1 MLSRRYQLLLLAIV
15 LLAVYYPTNFAEVS
29 SLDDREMIIWL
40 QSLDNWSFHD
50 IFFPSAAD
58 GNYYYRPLLMLTYY
72 LDKELWAFSS
82 AIMQLENVLLH
93 LLNSLLVF
101 VFARNLLP
109 ETERPTSYVPLV
121 AALCF
126 ALHPLAVEP
135 VGWISG
141 RTDVFAGM
149 FVLMSAVALLQY
161 KSVHK
166 FYYALV
172 ALVALACGIL
182 SKEVALGFVPGAFLL
197 LIAKQK
203 GQHELIAANEIFWA
217 RFKKIGGFLLLAG
230 GMLLVFF
237 GLRSLAY
244 TSSSSRISM
253 TLQFMFNDLYH
264 TLFVFLRAFGF
275 YLKKLYWPFPLNLAI
290 LEVDPLYE
298 LLAIPLVLLCF
309 WIASRRTLTSGTFIA
324 GIFLI
329 MPALPIAF
337 NQIAWTPYAERYVY
351 IASAFIIISSVFF
364 LREYVNNC
372 HYPTAIKFGIISLL
386 IFMGIATF
394 QRNMVMQTNLTRFKD
409 MVKKSPDFN
418 VAWSELGEAYRQK
431 NDLKNAE
438 ICFRKACSIYS
449 FSYNEIFDLNLAKVL
464 SDQGKY
470 DEAADVYTKIFNKE
484 EKSPRAR
491 KHYEEFL
498 QKRKAADLQ
507 QGFNAPH
514 STRQEGSR

>member
-1 MLSRRYQLLLLAIV
+1 MLSRRYQLLLLALV

-29 SLDDREMIIWL
+29 SLDDSEMIVWL
-40 QSLDNWSFHD
+40 HGLDNWSLRD
-50 IFFPSAAD
+50 LFFPSAAN
-58 GNYYYRPLLMLTYY
+58 GNYYYRPLLMLTYF
-72 LDKELWAFSS
+72 LDKEVWSLNAS
-82 AIMQLENVLLH
+82 IMQLENVLLH
-93 LLNSLLVF
+93 LVNSLLVF
-101 VFARNLLP
+101 AFARNLLP
-109 ETERPTSYVPLV
+109 EVERPTSFAPLV

-149 FVLMSAVALLQY
+149 FILMSAVALLKY
-161 KSVHK
+161 KLEHNF
-166 FYYALV
+166 FYVFVALV
-172 ALVALACGIL
+172 ALVCGTL
-182 SKEVALGFVPGAFLL
+182 SKEVAVGFVPGAFLL

-203 GQHELIAANEIFWA
+203 GQHEPTTANEIFWA

-230 GMLLVFF
+230 GMSLVFF

-264 TLFVFLRAFGF
+264 ALFVFLRAFGF

-290 LEVDPLYE
+290 IEIDPLYE

-309 WIASRRTLTSGTFIA
+309 WIASRRTLGSATFIA

-351 IASAFIIISSVFF
+351 IASAFIAIASVFY
-364 LREYVNNC
+364 LRERLNNC
-372 HYPTAIKFGIISLL
+372 HYPLL
-386 IFMGIATF
+386 IKSGIFLFLVFMGAATF
-394 QRNMVMQTNLTRFKD
+394 QRNMVMQTNLTRYMD

-418 VAWSELGEAYRQK
+418 VAWNELGEAYRLK

-438 ICFRKACSIYS
+438 ISFRKASSIYS
-449 FSYNEIFDLNLAKVL
+449 FSYNEKFDLNLAEVL

-470 DEAADVYTKIFNKE
+470 DEAADVYAKIFKKG
-484 EKSPRAR
+484 EKSPRAL

-498 QKRKAADLQ
+498 QKQRNKPATEFKCASLD
-507 QGFNAPH
+507 P
-514 STRQEGSR
+514 T